1 MGLTD
6 RQAWLSDKEGRTQCR
21 HASTGTSQGNVLM
34 YVRIVLSAVPNIMSH
49 THTHTHTHTAA
60 AAAAA
65 AAKTLIKTLFLKCC
79 RRHRPS
85 SVISLYGGRAGGEW
99 TGIRDEEWQRNKD
112 SAREENARIMPE
124 VS

>member
-1 MGLTD
+1 MAGQHFD
-6 RQAWLSDKEGRTQCR
+6 VCPYCAQRSA
-21 HASTGTSQGNVLM
+21 HH
-34 YVRIVLSAVPNIMSH
+34 YVSH
-49 THTHTHTHTAA
+49 T
-60 AAAAA
+60 

-79 RRHRPS
+79 RCHRPS

-99 TGIRDEEWQRNKD
+99 TGIRDEEEQRNKD